1 MTSWNSAQIA
11 RINALVN
18 DPNVTLAFYCSDQHG
33 RPANGG
39 SKDPKWTCFSGAVH
53 EIEGPLQ
60 ICKNAL
66 HATFEPHRWLG
77 SRVWIVALSRFVVCT
92 TTKLGAL
99 RREVIGEILP
109 EDCVSASVGA
119 RFGLRDLR
127 GANLECVNLSGAC
140 LIEADF
146 SGARCAKSTLTRAN
160 LARANLSGA
169 DFTGANLI
177 GACLIGACLIRTN
190 LTGACSVRANLSR
203 ADLSGACLIR
213 ANLSR
218 ADLSGACLIRADLSR
233 ADLSGACLIR
243 ADLSR
248 AVLSRACL
256 IGANL
261 SGADLT
267 GACLIGANLSRADL
281 TGATLARANLT
292 EVALYRANL
301 AEADLSGVDLTNVD
315 LVGVDLGDWVRG
327 EDRFAKRR
335 A

>member
-66 HATFEPHRWLG
+66 HATFEPHCWLG
-77 SRVWIVALSRFVVCT
+77 SRVWVVALSRFVMHT

-127 GANLECVNLSGAC
+127 GANLERVNLSGAC
-140 LIEADF
+140 LIEAGF

-160 LARANLSGA
+160 LVHANLSGA

-190 LTGACSVRANLSR
+190 LTGACSVRAN
-203 ADLSGACLIR
+203 
-213 ANLSR
+213 
-218 ADLSGACLIRADLSR
+218 
-233 ADLSGACLIR
+233 
-243 ADLSR
+243 LSR

>member
-53 EIEGPLQ
+53 EVTGPLQ

-190 LTGACSVRANLSR
+190 LTGACSVRANLFG
-203 ADLSGACLIR
+203 AELSGATLV
-213 ANLSR
+213 R
-218 ADLSGACLIRADLSR
+218 ADF
-233 ADLSGACLIR
+233 
-243 ADLSR
+243 SR

>member
-53 EIEGPLQ
+53 EVTGPLQ

-77 SRVWIVALSRFVVCT
+77 SRVWIVALSRFVMHT

-213 ANLSR
+213 A
-218 ADLSGACLIRADLSR
+218 DLSR

-248 AVLSRACL
+248 AVLSR
-256 IGANL
+256 
-261 SGADLT
+261 
-267 GACLIGANLSRADL
+267 ACLIGANLSRADL